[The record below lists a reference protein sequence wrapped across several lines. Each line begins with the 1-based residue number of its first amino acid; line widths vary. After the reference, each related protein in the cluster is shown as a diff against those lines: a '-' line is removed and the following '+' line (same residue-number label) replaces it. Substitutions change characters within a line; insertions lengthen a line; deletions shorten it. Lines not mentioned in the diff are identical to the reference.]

1 MEQPNLSYI
10 DSLSGGDKDFKQKL
24 IDIIKKEYPEE
35 KDIYLTNIKKGN
47 YKQAAS
53 NVHKLKHKIS
63 ILGLEKSY
71 DIAANYEANLLED
84 NTDLKQ
90 EFEAILNVIT
100 NYLQQL

>member
-100 NYLQQL
+100 DYLQQL